1 MNIHRL
7 TVGELQ
13 TNCYLWSDETTG
25 NTIVIDVPDHA
36 DKIIEAAEKRG
47 LKITDIILTHGHFDH
62 MLALADLKQ
71 KTGAKL
77 SVFEK
82 TTDFIKDRVL
92 NLCHYVNADYTPATP
107 DVILKDG
114 DVIDFYGNKISVIH
128 TPGHTA
134 DSICLL
140 NGKTLISGDTLFKL
154 SVGRWDHPTGSM
166 EEEISSIT
174 EKLMVLPDDVT
185 VYPGHGFST
194 TIGKERAG
202 NPYLLW

>member
-1 MNIHRL
+1 MKIHRL
-7 TVGELQ
+7 VFGELQ
-13 TNCYLWSDETTG
+13 TNCYLWADEASS
-25 NTIVIDVPDHA
+25 NTIVVDAPDCA
-36 DKIIEAAEKRG
+36 DKIIEAAEKLN

-62 MLALADLKQ
+62 TLALFELKE

-82 TTDFIKDRVL
+82 TTEFIKDRVL
-92 NLCHYVNADYTPATP
+92 NLCHYVDADYTPARP
-107 DVILKDG
+107 DAILKDG

-140 NGKTLISGDTLFKL
+140 CDDTLISGDTLFRL
-154 SVGRWDHPTGSM
+154 SVGRWDHPTGNM
-166 EEEISSIT
+166 NDEISSIT
-174 EKLMVLPDDVT
+174 EKLMVLPDDVK

-194 TIGKERAG
+194 TIGKEREG
-202 NPYLLW
+202 NPYLL